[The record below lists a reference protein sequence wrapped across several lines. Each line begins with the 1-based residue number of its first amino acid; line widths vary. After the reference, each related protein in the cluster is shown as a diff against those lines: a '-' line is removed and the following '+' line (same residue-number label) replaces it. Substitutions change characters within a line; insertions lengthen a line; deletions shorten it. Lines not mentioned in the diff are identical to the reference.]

1 MAQATRER
9 SINMKAALVPQT
21 YGELER
27 WAAKVAGTDFVPKEY
42 RGKPNDVLI
51 CAQYAQEIG
60 LGIIEGLRSIA
71 VINGKPSVYG
81 DGALALCMS
90 SSVCEYIKE
99 TPMLD
104 EAGNVYGYICEAKRH
119 GSDAKQARFTY
130 DDAKRAKLATK
141 LGPWQEYPQR
151 MLQMRARGFA
161 LRDAFPDVL
170 KGLITREEAQDYPPE
185 AVIDMTPANITDEQ
199 ADQIKGLIGRLDL
212 TAEQVANLLANVE
225 APTINDIKPEV
236 YHRVVNTLNARI
248 KRKEEESNGNG

>member
-1 MAQATRER
+1 
-9 SINMKAALVPQT
+9 MKAQLVPQT
-21 YGELER
+21 YDQLER
-27 WAAKVAGTDFVPKEY
+27 WAARVASTDFCPKEY
-42 RGKPNDVLI
+42 RGKPSDVLI

-81 DGALALCMS
+81 DGLLALCMA

-104 EAGNVYGYICEAKRH
+104 EAGNIVGYICEAKRH
-119 GSDAKQARFTY
+119 GSDSKQARFTL
-130 DDAKRAKLATK
+130 DDAKRAKLAGK
-141 LGPWQEYPQR
+141 AGPWQEYPQR

-170 KGLITREEAQDYPPE
+170 KGLITREEAADYPPE
-185 AVIDMTPANITDEQ
+185 AVIDMPAATITPGQ
-199 ADQIKGLIGRLDL
+199 AETIKELIGRLGA
-212 TAEQVANLLANVE
+212 TVEQIANLLHGVN
-225 APTINDIKPEV
+225 APTIEDIKPED

-248 KRKEEESNGNG
+248 RRKEEENAQ

>member
-1 MAQATRER
+1 
-9 SINMKAALVPQT
+9 MKAQLVPQT

-81 DGALALCMS
+81 DGALALCIN
-90 SSVCEYIKE
+90 SSVCEYVKE
-99 TPMLD
+99 SPILD
-104 EAGNVYGYICEAKRH
+104 GAGNITGYVCEAKRKNQ
-119 GSDAKQARFTY
+119 DAKFSRFTI
-130 DDAKRAKLATK
+130 DDAKKAKLWEKRGSGGQDT
-141 LGPWQEYPQR
+141 PWITYPQR

-185 AVIDMTPANITDEQ
+185 AIDMTPANITDEQ

-248 KRKEEESNGNG
+248 KRKEEENGNG

>member
-1 MAQATRER
+1 
-9 SINMKAALVPQT
+9 MKAALVPQN

-27 WAAKVAGTDFVPKEY
+27 WAGKVASTDFVPKEY

-81 DGALALCMS
+81 DGLLALCMS
-90 SSVCEYIKE
+90 SPVCEYVKE
-99 TPMLD
+99 SPILD
-104 EAGNVYGYICEAKRH
+104 GAGNITGYVCEAKRKGH
-119 GSDAKQARFTY
+119 DAKFARFTI
-130 DDAKRAKLATK
+130 DEAKKAKLWEKRGSGGQDT
-141 LGPWQEYPQR
+141 PWITYPQR

-185 AVIDMTPANITDEQ
+185 AVIDMPAANITAEQ
-199 ADQIKGLIGRLDL
+199 ADQIKQLIGRLDL
-212 TAEQVANLLANVE
+212 TAEQVANLLANVD
-225 APTINDIKPEV
+225 APTIEDIRPDV
-236 YHRVVNTLNARI
+236 FHRVVNTLNARI
-248 KRKEEESNGNG
+248 RRKEEDGNGEG

>member
-1 MAQATRER
+1 
-9 SINMKAALVPQT
+9 MKAQLVPQT
-21 YGELER
+21 YDQLER
-27 WAAKVAGTDFVPKEY
+27 WAARVASTDFCPKEY
-42 RGKPNDVLI
+42 RGKPSDVLI

-81 DGALALCMS
+81 DGLLALCMA

-104 EAGNVYGYICEAKRH
+104 EAGNIVGYICEAKRH
-119 GSDAKQARFTY
+119 GSDAKQARFTL
-130 DDAKRAKLATK
+130 DDAKRAKLAGK
-141 LGPWQEYPQR
+141 AGPWQEYPQR

-185 AVIDMTPANITDEQ
+185 AVIDMPAGPARISAEE
-199 ADQIKGLIGRLDL
+199 ADKVKQLIERLGAS
-212 TAEQVANLLANVE
+212 AEQVANLLAGVP
-225 APTINDIKPEV
+225 APTIEDIKPED

-248 KRKEEESNGNG
+248 RRKEEEANGGPT

>member
-1 MAQATRER
+1 
-9 SINMKAALVPQT
+9 MKAALVPQS

-27 WAAKVAGTDFVPKEY
+27 WAAKVASTDFVPKEY

-81 DGALALCMS
+81 DGLLALCMS

-99 TPMLD
+99 SPMLD
-104 EAGNVYGYICEAKRH
+104 ETGNIIGYICEAKRK
-119 GSDAKQARFTY
+119 GQDAKITRFTF

-185 AVIDMTPANITDEQ
+185 AEVIDMPAATITPGQ
-199 ADQIKGLIGRLDL
+199 AETIKELIGKLDL

-225 APTINDIKPEV
+225 APTIHDIKPEV

-248 KRKEEESNGNG
+248 KRKEEEMSNGAQ